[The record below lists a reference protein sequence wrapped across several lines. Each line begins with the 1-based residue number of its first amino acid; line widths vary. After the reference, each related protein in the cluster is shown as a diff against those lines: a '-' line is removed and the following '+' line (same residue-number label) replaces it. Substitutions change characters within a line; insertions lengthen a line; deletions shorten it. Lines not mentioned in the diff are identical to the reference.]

1 MSEANFEVTGSLDS
15 KTLNIECHGPIESYE
30 DFKDFKV
37 AFFEIAKSDPISHM
51 SNPTFTTLN
60 IMFIESYPISDNIFG
75 FLLKL
80 KIRDKI
86 EVNFMTDDN
95 RVLNSSVH
103 IHLDEKLNMKL
114 FYATK

>member
-1 MSEANFEVTGSLDS
+1 MSDFEITGSLDS
-15 KTLNIECHGPIESYE
+15 KTLNIECHGVIESYE
-30 DFKDFKV
+30 DFKDFK
-37 AFFEIAKSDPISHM
+37 ASLFSIAKSDPISHM
-51 SNPTFTTLN
+51 SNPTFNILN
-60 IMFIESYPISDNIFG
+60 IMFIESYPISDNVFG

-80 KIRDKI
+80 RIRDKI

-114 FYATK
+114 FYTNK